1 MQKLIQQRDSTALAS
16 SRNDFS
22 KAEEAEEEGAEAIPQ
37 CPSPCGF
44 VSPKHRPS
52 QPRADPAGGCP
63 DPALPRAQPPCLRVA
78 LGSQPSGH
86 RADCIERLFMSSH
99 TEGTPPNLPF
109 PSNFPP
115 LSSGSSS
122 LPGPG
127 ALLQCTPLSNSH
139 QKLSILL
146 PSHFFFPFCFPP
158 VLYLTLKSSPSSFS
172 PSLFFFFPFLLSSCA
187 SLLFQEGH
195 SRRGWLSPANQGRHS
210 QVSMPDFR
218 HHHHSPAFLEESCS

>member
-1 MQKLIQQRDSTALAS
+1 MT
-16 SRNDFS
+16 
-22 KAEEAEEEGAEAIPQ
+22 
-37 CPSPCGF
+37 
-44 VSPKHRPS
+44 SPKQRKQRRREQKPS
-52 QPRADPAGGCP
+52 HSVLPPVVLCHPNTDPASPGLTLLG
-63 DPALPRAQPPCLRVA
+63 DALTQHFPEHSPPVSGWLWALSPRGTDCIDCN
-78 LGSQPSGH
+78 
-86 RADCIERLFMSSH
+86 ADCIERLFMSSH

-158 VLYLTLKSSPSSFS
+158 VLYLTLKSSPSSFPLS
-172 PSLFFFFPFLLSSCA
+172 FFPLLLSSCA
-187 SLLFQEGH
+187 LPHPQELSILLPCLFFSPFCFLPVLH
-195 SRRGWLSPANQGRHS
+195 FSSRRDIPGVAG
-210 QVSMPDFR
+210 
-218 HHHHSPAFLEESCS
+218 